1 MRFPLGTL
9 ASGGKGRPERSPR
22 FDAVQAMDQVTAS
35 SGIFARNLRRICAE
49 TASIAEIC
57 RDTGI
62 NRQQFNKYLSG
73 KSTPS
78 TRTLRKICERLDIT
92 ETELFAPFAESPQ
105 EDIAQAYHTD
115 RLGREFD
122 RLIKLFMP
130 PNARGVS
137 SGEIP
142 LKPGRYFCYFAFPD
156 HPELILRSFIQVW
169 QRNDMLAFACLTRDR
184 GLSQAPRTVVRGRHY
199 GVVISTG
206 AELSMVALNRAPP
219 HQTSM
224 VNLSTMATYGTF
236 RVGVCVTRAA
246 NGPVACRAVLQ
257 QLSDR
262 ESTKVLLARCGIL
275 PATDKSIPDVVVG
288 VMTHAEANPAAVG
301 TPSADDIAAAMVTA
315 RP

>member
-1 MRFPLGTL
+1 
-9 ASGGKGRPERSPR
+9 
-22 FDAVQAMDQVTAS
+22 MDEATANTE
-35 SGIFARNLRRICAE
+35 IFARNLKRICAK

-73 KSTPS
+73 KSIPS

-92 ETELFAPFAESPQ
+92 ETELFAPFAENHQ
-105 EDIAQAYHTD
+105 EDIAQTYQTG

-122 RLIKLFMP
+122 RLVKLFMP
-130 PNARGVS
+130 PDARGVS
-137 SGEIP
+137 SGQIP
-142 LKPGRYFCYFAFPD
+142 IKPGRYFCYFAFPH

-169 QRNDMLAFACLTRDR
+169 QRNDMLAFARLTRDR

-199 GVVISTG
+199 GVVISTA

-219 HQTSM
+219 HQASM

-301 TPSADDIAAAMVTA
+301 TPTADDIAAAMVTA